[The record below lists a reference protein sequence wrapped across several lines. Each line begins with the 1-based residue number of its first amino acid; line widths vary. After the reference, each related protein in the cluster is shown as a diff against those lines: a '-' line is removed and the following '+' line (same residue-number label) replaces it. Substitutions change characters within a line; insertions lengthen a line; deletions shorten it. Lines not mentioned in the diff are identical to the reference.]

1 MADWLR
7 WRGVAVVVKHSDDHE
22 GAIGEVKFWG
32 GSIHPFPM
40 SYVTSMK
47 MVGWSLQQRPS
58 QHHWAVFHDAAGG
71 DDDTFVQVTQMA
83 GWGLLA
89 GWSLFLACLSLF
101 LVGLESIL
109 DGWSLLG
116 WLECV
121 LNLLLNLLPEVGW
134 LCFWLVGPPKGAFI
148 RLIKGPHTVLS
159 RAFSIPSSGLIS
171 SFKGLFVRPYP
182 FKELYRVL

>member
-1 MADWLR
+1 
-7 WRGVAVVVKHSDDHE
+7 
-22 GAIGEVKFWG
+22 
-32 GSIHPFPM
+32 
-40 SYVTSMK
+40 
-47 MVGWSLQQRPS
+47 
-58 QHHWAVFHDAAGG
+58 
-71 DDDTFVQVTQMA
+71 MA
-83 GWGLLA
+83 GWDFLA

-148 RLIKGPHTVLS
+148 RPNQ
-159 RAFSIPSSGLIS
+159 RAPYGSL
-171 SFKGLFVRPYP
+171 KGLLKPFERPY
-182 FKELYRVL
+182 KAL

>member
-1 MADWLR
+1 MTRCRSGGKTLWWSRRRHWRSQILR
-7 WRGVAVVVKHSDDHE
+7 RLHS
-22 GAIGEVKFWG
+22 
-32 GSIHPFPM
+32 SI
-40 SYVTSMK
+40 SYVICHIHEDGRMK
-47 MVGWSLQQRPS
+47 LLQWPS
-58 QHHWAVFHDAAGG
+58 EHHWAVFHDAAGG

-101 LVGLESIL
+101 LAGLESFL

-159 RAFSIPSSGLIS
+159 RAFSIPLRGLIS